1 MRWPTGIRQLAL
13 AAAGLPLA
21 AAMTAVMLAS
31 PASAAPQPVTAAQHV
46 QASAHVYRTL
56 IKGLHVR
63 KAPTT
68 TAPVRAV
75 LGAAGT
81 RVSVNCY
88 AIGGSVFGDRVWYLI
103 VKPHAGFVAGFYLN
117 TGADPAKGVPACNA
131 LHVYQTVIKGLHVRK
146 APTTAA
152 QALAVLGAAGTR
164 VSVNCY
170 AIGGSV
176 FGDRVWYLIVK
187 PHAGFV
193 AGFYLNTGPDPAK
206 GIRRC

>member
-1 MRWPTGIRQLAL
+1 MGWPTGIRQLAL
-13 AAAGLPLA
+13 AAAGMPLV
-21 AAMTAVMLAS
+21 AAMSAVMLAS

-81 RVSVNCY
+81 KVSVNCY
-88 AIGGSVFGDRVWYLI
+88 AIGSSVFGDRVWYLI
-103 VKPHAGFVAGFYLN
+103 VKPHAGFVAGFYLS
-117 TGADPAKGVPACNA
+117 TGPDPAKGVPACNA

-152 QALAVLGAAGTR
+152 QVLAVLGAAGTR

-170 AIGGSV
+170 AIGSSV

-193 AGFYLNTGPDPAK
+193 AGFYLSTGPDPAK